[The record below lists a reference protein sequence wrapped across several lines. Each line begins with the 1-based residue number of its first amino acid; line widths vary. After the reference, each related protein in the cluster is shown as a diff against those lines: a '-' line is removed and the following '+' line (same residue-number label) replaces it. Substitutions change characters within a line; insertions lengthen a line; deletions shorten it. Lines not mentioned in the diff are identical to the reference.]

1 MTKTRTELLA
11 VDDARIGMFVAD
23 LDRPW
28 EGTPFLLQGFVIDD
42 DATLAQ
48 LKSLCRFIYVDRSRS
63 LGEHFRAPGGQDV
76 ASQVG
81 QSARPAPAVS
91 PVPGGKSGPSF
102 LEILDLLRKGRIDP
116 ATSKR
121 LGGGVPPDGE
131 PCPVEQE
138 LIRAAAAFE
147 DTLGAFDLV
156 VADVRGSRKP
166 DLRAVVA
173 SVEEM
178 MRSIRRNPDALL
190 WLLRLKRHDSSSY
203 HHALDVTVHLMLFAR
218 SLGFAEDGVTTLGVV
233 GLMQDIGKVRLSE
246 RVLKKEGPL
255 TRLEMELAK
264 THVEFSK
271 QIIASS
277 AHDLP
282 GVVEVVARHHER
294 IDGSGYPLGLRADDV
309 GLHAEMAG
317 IVDSFCA
324 MTRARPYA
332 DAVSTQQSLES
343 LVKLRGVKF
352 SAAVVDGFIQC
363 VGLYPAGTLVEL
375 NSGEVGAVISQNRVR
390 RLLPR
395 VLVLLAPDKT
405 PNRYPPTLDLLYAP
419 VTPDGQ
425 TYSVVR
431 ALPAGAYGIDPA
443 EFYLS

>member
-11 VDDARIGMFVAD
+11 VEDARIGMFVAD

-63 LGEHFRAPGGQDV
+63 LGEHFRTRGAEDV

-81 QSARPAPAVS
+81 KSARAAPVVS
-91 PVPGGKSGPSF
+91 PAPGGKSRPGF

-121 LGGGVPPDGE
+121 LDGSLPPDDE

-218 SLGFAEDGVTTLGVV
+218 SLGFAEEGVTLLGVV
-233 GLMQDIGKVRLSE
+233 GLMQDIGKVRLPE

-271 QIIASS
+271 QIIAGS

-294 IDGSGYPLGLRADDV
+294 IDGSGYPSGLRGDEV

-324 MTRARPYA
+324 MTRPRPYGE
-332 DAVSTQQSLES
+332 VMSTQRSLEN
-343 LVKLRGVKF
+343 LVKQRGVKF
-352 SAAVVDGFIQC
+352 SAAVIDGFIQC

-375 NSGEVGAVISQNRVR
+375 NSGEVGAVIAQNRVR

-395 VLVLLAPDKT
+395 VLVLLASDKT
-405 PNRYPPTLDLLYAP
+405 PNRYPSTLDLLYAP

-425 TYSVVR
+425 PYSVVR

-443 EFYLS
+443 EFYLA